1 MRTNTP
7 DRNAVFQS
15 CRGAASITG
24 LSVKYIRA
32 GCADGTIPHIRIGSD
47 YRINM
52 PLFLSQLNNASAGK
66 IEGGVNDGK
75 IDQTTEAN

>member
-7 DRNAVFQS
+7 DPNAVFQS

-32 GCADGTIPHIRIGSD
+32 GCADGTIPHIRVGSD

-52 PLFLSQLNNASAGK
+52 PLFLAQLNNASAGK
-66 IEGGVNDGK
+66 TEGGADDGENN
-75 IDQTTEAN
+75 QTTEAY